1 MKVEE
6 MLKLIEFVRECKIQE
21 LKIKNE
27 NDYIIIKNNKEILH
41 LSEKTKWY
49 FAPCLTYLDS
59 KDGTWNAEFVEK
71 FAYYTIKR
79 RKWNV

>member
-41 LSEKTKWY
+41 SSEKTK
-49 FAPCLTYLDS
+49 
-59 KDGTWNAEFVEK
+59 
-71 FAYYTIKR
+71 
-79 RKWNV
+79 